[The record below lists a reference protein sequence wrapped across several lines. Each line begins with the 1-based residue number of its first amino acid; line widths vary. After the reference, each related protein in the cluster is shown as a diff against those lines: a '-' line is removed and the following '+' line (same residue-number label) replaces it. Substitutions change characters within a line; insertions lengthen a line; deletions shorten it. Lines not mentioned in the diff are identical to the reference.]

1 MRVIKTCARPIVV
14 QPVRESRHSSHAS
27 NEPDP
32 VRISSSD
39 YISFAYWTLAIT
51 LMKASVR
58 ELSPRRITCRPCVK
72 DEMTYDY
79 RVRARDAPERL
90 MAVAVSARVYIKSA
104 ACLATS
110 EQQLISVVEITY

>member
-27 NEPDP
+27 NEPAP

-51 LMKASVR
+51 LMKASVK

-79 RVRARDAPERL
+79 RVCARDAPERL
-90 MAVAVSARVYIKSA
+90 MAVAVSAPIGKPVGVFA
-104 ACLATS
+104 
-110 EQQLISVVEITY
+110 LIARA